1 MTAAEFPG
9 LPLPAAEADPRPEP
23 RRRPRNFLAV
33 HEHRRLFWAVMPPAL
48 IVLVALELLTRSD
61 RRPPGPP
68 PEPQVDTRLEAVAG
82 PPPAVDEVVILP
94 ADELPPSTNREEL
107 SASRTALGRVRD
119 TAFFGQADHD
129 AWLESFLTLRG
140 DGGRRL
146 ANPREAGFTEIF
158 GQPKSF
164 RGRPVKMGGTLR
176 RLERLR
182 APKNDHGIDEYW
194 QGWLEPAGGP
204 ASPVIVHFLE
214 LPEGM
219 ASGMKIH
226 EPVVIDGCFLKNM
239 AYRAA
244 DDVRVAPLLLARSP
258 DRPPAPRVA
267 SEGGWWDRSLPVFGV
282 ATMLVFVATI
292 ALGFFLGGRGRK
304 AVPAV
309 DDLDTVLAGVAPVSL
324 GDSLRQVAADEVAN
338 GREASGGES

>member
-9 LPLPAAEADPRPEP
+9 LPLPAAGADPRPKP
-23 RRRPRNFLAV
+23 KHRPRNFLSI
-33 HEHRRLFWAVMPPAL
+33 HESRRLFWAVMPPAL
-48 IVLVALELLTRSD
+48 IILVALELFTRSN
-61 RRPPGPP
+61 RPQGPP
-68 PEPQVDTRLEAVAG
+68 PEPQIDTRLEAVAG

-94 ADELPPSTNREEL
+94 TDELPSAADRDEL
-107 SASRTALGRVRD
+107 SAPPAALGRVRD
-119 TAFFGQADHD
+119 TAFFGQADHE

-146 ANPREAGFTEIF
+146 AIPREVGFTEIF

-164 RGRPVKMGGTLR
+164 RGRPVKMQGTLR

-219 ASGMKIH
+219 ASGMTIH

-267 SEGGWWDRSLPVFGV
+267 SEAGWWDRSLPVIGV
-282 ATMLVFVATI
+282 ATMLALVATM
-292 ALGFFLGGRGRK
+292 AASFFLGGRGRK

-309 DDLDTVLAGVAPVSL
+309 ADLDAVLADVDSVSV
-324 GDSLRQVAADEVAN
+324 GESLRRIAIDEVAD
-338 GREASGGES
+338 GRHAGGGES